1 MCQWRLEPTNKVC
14 SKQILQILL
23 TLCSTCQSC
32 FTQKYVMK
40 QELDTLYAPESG
52 LRLTIRLI
60 LFLQI

>member
-1 MCQWRLEPTNKVC
+1 MTCANGGSNQPIKYV
-14 SKQILQILL
+14 QILL